1 MVVELVSVGT
11 ELLLGNIVNT
21 NARYLSEKCAMLGL
35 SVYYQTTVGDNEER
49 LAEVIKTALN
59 RSDIVILNGG
69 LGPTEDDLTKET
81 CAKVMGLPLVTD
93 QHTEERLK
101 EYYKGRKKEDLPE
114 SNWKQAVIPER
125 AVVFDNGNGTAPG
138 LVVEQNGKTVI
149 LVPGPPNELYP
160 MMEKQICPYLQ
171 KKNEEVILS
180 QMVKICGF
188 GESKVEEMILDLID
202 KQTNPTLATY
212 AKQGEVHLRVTA
224 RAATEEEAKKLLKPM
239 VKEIKKRFG
248 EAVYTTDEK
257 ETLTDVV
264 VKLLKKHE
272 LTVTTAESCTGGLLA
287 GTLVGVPG
295 VSEVFREGF
304 VTYSN
309 KAKRKLLD
317 VSKSTLKKYGAVS
330 AQTAKEMAKG
340 GVFATD
346 ADICVAITG
355 LAGPD
360 GATPEKPIGLVYIA
374 CYMNDKVHVEEFRFK
389 GDRQKIRE
397 RSVVQALAEKIDSG
411 VRIKA
416 LPGQKRHC
424 AKRGFGRNV

>member
-239 VKEIKKRFG
+239 VKQIKKRFG

-397 RSVVQALAEKIDSG
+397 RSVVQALDVLRRSILEFA
-411 VRIKA
+411 
-416 LPGQKRHC
+416 
-424 AKRGFGRNV
+424 

>member
-69 LGPTEDDLTKET
+69 LGPSEDDLPKAT

-93 QHTEERLK
+93 QHTKERLK

-114 SNWKQAVIPER
+114 SNWKQAVIPEG

-397 RSVVQALAEKIDSG
+397 RSVVQALDVLRRSILEFA
-411 VRIKA
+411 
-416 LPGQKRHC
+416 
-424 AKRGFGRNV
+424 

>member
-93 QHTEERLK
+93 QHTKERLK

-397 RSVVQALAEKIDSG
+397 RSVVQALDVLRRSILEFA
-411 VRIKA
+411 
-416 LPGQKRHC
+416 
-424 AKRGFGRNV
+424 

>member
-81 CAKVMGLPLVTD
+81 CAKVMGLPLVKD
-93 QHTEERLK
+93 KHTEDRLK
-101 EYYKGRKKEDLPE
+101 EYYKERKKEDLPE
-114 SNWKQAVIPER
+114 SNWKQAVIPEG

-138 LVVEQNGKTVI
+138 LVVEKDGKTVI

-171 KKNEEVILS
+171 KKNEEIILS

-188 GESKVEEMILDLID
+188 GESKVEEMIIDLID

-397 RSVVQALAEKIDSG
+397 RSVIQALDVLRRSILEFA
-411 VRIKA
+411 
-416 LPGQKRHC
+416 
-424 AKRGFGRNV
+424 

>member
-397 RSVVQALAEKIDSG
+397 RSVVQAL
-411 VRIKA
+411 
-416 LPGQKRHC
+416 
-424 AKRGFGRNV
+424 NVLRRSILEFA

>member
-93 QHTEERLK
+93 QHTKERLK

-114 SNWKQAVIPER
+114 SNWKQAVIPEG

-171 KKNEEVILS
+171 KNNEEVILS

-397 RSVVQALAEKIDSG
+397 RSVVQALDVLRRSILEFA
-411 VRIKA
+411 
-416 LPGQKRHC
+416 
-424 AKRGFGRNV
+424 

>member
-1 MVVELVSVGT
+1 MVVELISVGT

-35 SVYYQTTVGDNEER
+35 NVYYQTTVGDNEER
-49 LAEVIKTALN
+49 LAEVIRTALN

-69 LGPTEDDLTKET
+69 LGPTEDDLTKAT
-81 CAKVMGLPLVTD
+81 CAKVMGLSLVKD
-93 QHTEERLK
+93 HHTEDRLK
-101 EYYKGRKKEDLPE
+101 EYYKERKKEELPD
-114 SNWKQAVIPER
+114 SNWKQAVIPEG

-138 LVVEQNGKTVI
+138 LVVEKNGKTVI

-160 MMEKQICPYLQ
+160 MMENQICPYLQ
-171 KKNEEVILS
+171 KKNEEIILS

-188 GESKVEEMILDLID
+188 GESKVEEMVLDLIE

-224 RAATEEEAKKLLKPM
+224 RAASEEEARKLLKPM

-360 GATPEKPIGLVYIA
+360 GATPEKPVGLVYIA

-397 RSVVQALAEKIDSG
+397 RSVVQALDVLRRSILEFA
-411 VRIKA
+411 
-416 LPGQKRHC
+416 
-424 AKRGFGRNV
+424 

>member
-397 RSVVQALAEKIDSG
+397 RSVIQALDVLRRSILEFA
-411 VRIKA
+411 
-416 LPGQKRHC
+416 
-424 AKRGFGRNV
+424 

>member
-309 KAKRKLLD
+309 KAKQKLLD

-397 RSVVQALAEKIDSG
+397 RSVVQALDVLRRSILEFA
-411 VRIKA
+411 
-416 LPGQKRHC
+416 
-424 AKRGFGRNV
+424 

>member
-114 SNWKQAVIPER
+114 SNWKQAAIPEG

-397 RSVVQALAEKIDSG
+397 RSVVQALDVLRRSILEFA
-411 VRIKA
+411 
-416 LPGQKRHC
+416 
-424 AKRGFGRNV
+424 

>member
-93 QHTEERLK
+93 QHTKERLK

-114 SNWKQAVIPER
+114 SNWKQAVIPEG

-138 LVVEQNGKTVI
+138 LVVEQNGKMVI
-149 LVPGPPNELYP
+149 LVPGPPNELYL

-397 RSVVQALAEKIDSG
+397 RSVVQALDVLRRSILEFA
-411 VRIKA
+411 
-416 LPGQKRHC
+416 
-424 AKRGFGRNV
+424 

>member
-81 CAKVMGLPLVTD
+81 CAKVMGLPLVKD

-114 SNWKQAVIPER
+114 SNWKQAVIPEG

-188 GESKVEEMILDLID
+188 GESKVEEMVLDLID

-224 RAATEEEAKKLLKPM
+224 RAATEEEARKLLKPM

-248 EAVYTTDEK
+248 EAVYTTDER

-397 RSVVQALAEKIDSG
+397 RSVVQALDVLRRSILEFA
-411 VRIKA
+411 
-416 LPGQKRHC
+416 
-424 AKRGFGRNV
+424 